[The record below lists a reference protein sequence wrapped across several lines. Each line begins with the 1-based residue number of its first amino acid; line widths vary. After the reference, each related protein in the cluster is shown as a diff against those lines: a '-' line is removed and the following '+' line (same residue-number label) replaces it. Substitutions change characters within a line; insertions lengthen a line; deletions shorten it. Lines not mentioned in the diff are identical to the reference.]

1 MRPQLLTCIALTLL
15 LTGRAIGQR
24 ADIEIGV
31 LTCTLDPPGTT
42 GPTVESQL
50 RDAVCVFKPKSGTE
64 ESYGGQLQ
72 GVSLS
77 PDKTTT
83 VIWIVKA
90 DTVMPSVPGLLQQ
103 SYALDPATPADH
115 LGPLVGETNSR
126 IILQSMTDKREGS
139 ASAAQKPPPTGYV
152 ITGLQLKLKSAS
164 G

>member
-1 MRPQLLTCIALTLL
+1 
-15 LTGRAIGQR
+15 
-24 ADIEIGV
+24 V
-31 LTCTLDPPGTT
+31 CT
-42 GPTVESQL
+42 
-50 RDAVCVFKPKSGTE
+50 FKPKSGTE
-64 ESYGGQLQ
+64 ETYGGQLQ

-103 SYALDPATPADH
+103 SYALDSATPADQ

-139 ASAAQKPPPTGYV
+139 ASAAQKPAPTGYV
-152 ITGLQLKLKSAS
+152 ITGLELKLKSAS